1 MDECVA
7 ECFCFSLLLASDVF
21 IRDGRVPNIAIE
33 QPQRNREFFG
43 RV

>member
-1 MDECVA
+1 MSVLQ
-7 ECFCFSLLLASDVF
+7 SVF